1 MSGKVIKPKE
11 EKDASKVMDDAPPG
25 TQEYIMLRQDSIQS
39 AELKKKESPFRA
51 KCHEIFC
58 CPLKQVHLKEN
69 TEPEEPQLKG
79 IVTKLYSRQG
89 YHLQLQADG
98 TIDGTKEEDS
108 SYTLFNLIPVGL
120 RVVAIQGVQTKLY
133 LAMNSE
139 GYLYTSKRERKCSN
153 GAGNRNKSDSEW
165 KMDFERVRIEDEKRL
180 EHFTPECKFKESVF
194 ENYYVTYSSMIYRQ
208 QQSGRGWYLG
218 LNKEGEI
225 MKGNHVKKNKP
236 AAHFLP
242 KPLKVAMYKEPSLHD
257 LTEFSRSGSGTPTK
271 SRSVSG
277 VLNGGYPL
285 VMPFTIQLRTY
296 SSFWI
301 LLELVLRAQL
311 RYSKHSDH

>member
-1 MSGKVIKPKE
+1 MEPTVGSFHFPRY
-11 EKDASKVMDDAPPG
+11 DASWCSGMSL
-25 TQEYIMLRQDSIQS
+25 MFS
-39 AELKKKESPFRA
+39 
-51 KCHEIFC
+51 
-58 CPLKQVHLKEN
+58 
-69 TEPEEPQLKG
+69 
-79 IVTKLYSRQG
+79 
-89 YHLQLQADG
+89 
-98 TIDGTKEEDS
+98 
-108 SYTLFNLIPVGL
+108 
-120 RVVAIQGVQTKLY
+120 
-133 LAMNSE
+133 
-139 GYLYTSKRERKCSN
+139 LYT
-153 GAGNRNKSDSEW
+153 AGHENLMLASGHY
-165 KMDFERVRIEDEKRL
+165 VYQ

-277 VLNGGYPL
+277 VLNGGKS
-285 VMPFTIQLRTY
+285 MSHNEST
-296 SSFWI
+296 
-301 LLELVLRAQL
+301 
-311 RYSKHSDH
+311 

>member
-1 MSGKVIKPKE
+1 AAKLAMAAAIASSLIRQKRQAREREKTNACRCVSSPSKTKGSCEKPSRLNVFSRVKLFG
-11 EKDASKVMDDAPPG
+11 SKKRRRRRP
-25 TQEYIMLRQDSIQS
+25 
-39 AELKKKESPFRA
+39 
-51 KCHEIFC
+51 
-58 CPLKQVHLKEN
+58 
-69 TEPEEPQLKG
+69 EPQLKG

-89 YHLQLQADG
+89 FHLQLQADG
-98 TIDGTKEEDS
+98 TIDGTKEEDNGYMGGTCTRRQPAS
-108 SYTLFNLIPVGL
+108 NRENCPSGVLTLIMALCTEKAMFNLIPVGL

-139 GYLYTSKRERKCSN
+139 GYLYTS
-153 GAGNRNKSDSEW
+153 
-165 KMDFERVRIEDEKRL
+165 

-242 KPLKVAMYKEPSLHD
+242 KPLKVAMYREPSLHD

-271 SRSVSG
+271 SRSASA
-277 VLNGGYPL
+277 VLNGGKA
-285 VMPFTIQLRTY
+285 VSQNEST
-296 SSFWI
+296 
-301 LLELVLRAQL
+301 
-311 RYSKHSDH
+311 

>member
-1 MSGKVIKPKE
+1 MAAAIASALIRQKRQARE
-11 EKDASKVMDDAPPG
+11 REKSNACKCVSSPTKNKGTCEKTSKLSVFSRVKLFGSKKRKRRRPASALIRQKRQAREREKSNACKCVSSPTKNKG
-25 TQEYIMLRQDSIQS
+25 TCEKTSKLSVFSRVKLFGS
-39 AELKKKESPFRA
+39 KKRKRRRP
-51 KCHEIFC
+51 
-58 CPLKQVHLKEN
+58 
-69 TEPEEPQLKG
+69 EPQLKG
-79 IVTKLYSRQG
+79 IVTKLFSRQG
-89 YHLQLQADG
+89 FHLQLQADG
-98 TIDGTKEEDS
+98 TIDGTKEEDNG
-108 SYTLFNLIPVGL
+108 YTVFNLIPVGL

-139 GYLYTSKRERKCSN
+139 GYLYTS
-153 GAGNRNKSDSEW
+153 
-165 KMDFERVRIEDEKRL
+165 

-242 KPLKVAMYKEPSLHD
+242 KPLKVAMYREPSLHD

-271 SRSVSG
+271 SRSASA
-277 VLNGGYPL
+277 VLNGGKA
-285 VMPFTIQLRTY
+285 VSQNEST
-296 SSFWI
+296 
-301 LLELVLRAQL
+301 
-311 RYSKHSDH
+311 

>member
-139 GYLYTSKRERKCSN
+139 GYLYTSRNIGMENFYLFQYWILPHGVIAVSAAASFPPPVRTSMAELLPSTPGLLSRPWRSFLVQ
-153 GAGNRNKSDSEW
+153 GASLVSEPGEHLAAGAAQLPSDVQKETKYSFG
-165 KMDFERVRIEDEKRL
+165 KAARGVRRVQ
-180 EHFTPECKFKESVF
+180 V
-194 ENYYVTYSSMIYRQ
+194 
-208 QQSGRGWYLG
+208 LG
-218 LNKEGEI
+218 L
-225 MKGNHVKKNKP
+225 
-236 AAHFLP
+236 AQ
-242 KPLKVAMYKEPSLHD
+242 
-257 LTEFSRSGSGTPTK
+257 GT
-271 SRSVSG
+271 SQV
-277 VLNGGYPL
+277 
-285 VMPFTIQLRTY
+285 
-296 SSFWI
+296 
-301 LLELVLRAQL
+301 
-311 RYSKHSDH
+311 

>member
-1 MSGKVIKPKE
+1 MAAAIASSLIRQKRQAREREKSNACRCVSSPNKTKGTCEKPSRLSVFSRVKLFGSKKRRRRRPGLILLSVDRTVNNDSEQEGK
-11 EKDASKVMDDAPPG
+11 SM
-25 TQEYIMLRQDSIQS
+25 
-39 AELKKKESPFRA
+39 
-51 KCHEIFC
+51 
-58 CPLKQVHLKEN
+58 
-69 TEPEEPQLKG
+69 
-79 IVTKLYSRQG
+79 
-89 YHLQLQADG
+89 
-98 TIDGTKEEDS
+98 
-108 SYTLFNLIPVGL
+108 FNLIPVGL

-139 GYLYTSKRERKCSN
+139 GYLYTS
-153 GAGNRNKSDSEW
+153 
-165 KMDFERVRIEDEKRL
+165 

-242 KPLKVAMYKEPSLHD
+242 KPLKVAMYREPSLHD

-271 SRSVSG
+271 SRSASA
-277 VLNGGYPL
+277 VLNGGKA
-285 VMPFTIQLRTY
+285 VSQNEST
-296 SSFWI
+296 
-301 LLELVLRAQL
+301 
-311 RYSKHSDH
+311 

>member
-1 MSGKVIKPKE
+1 MAAAIASSLIRQKRQAREREKSNACKCVSSPSKGKTSCDKNKLNVFSRVKLFG
-11 EKDASKVMDDAPPG
+11 SKKRRRRRP
-25 TQEYIMLRQDSIQS
+25 
-39 AELKKKESPFRA
+39 
-51 KCHEIFC
+51 
-58 CPLKQVHLKEN
+58 
-69 TEPEEPQLKG
+69 EPQLKG

-98 TIDGTKEEDS
+98 TIDGTKDEDS
-108 SYTLFNLIPVGL
+108 TYSFADQSALFNLIPVGL

-139 GYLYTSKRERKCSN
+139 GYLYTSDLECILAMFIHLHAPLTVLAF
-153 GAGNRNKSDSEW
+153 GE
-165 KMDFERVRIEDEKRL
+165 

-277 VLNGGYPL
+277 VLNGGKS
-285 VMPFTIQLRTY
+285 MSHNEST
-296 SSFWI
+296 
-301 LLELVLRAQL
+301 
-311 RYSKHSDH
+311 

>member
-1 MSGKVIKPKE
+1 MAAAIASSLIRQKRQAREREKSNACRCVSSPSKTKGSCEKPSRLNVFSRVKLFG
-11 EKDASKVMDDAPPG
+11 SKKRRRRRP
-25 TQEYIMLRQDSIQS
+25 
-39 AELKKKESPFRA
+39 
-51 KCHEIFC
+51 
-58 CPLKQVHLKEN
+58 
-69 TEPEEPQLKG
+69 EPQLKG

-89 YHLQLQADG
+89 FHLQLQADG

-108 SYTLFNLIPVGL
+108 GFTTFNLIPVGL

-139 GYLYTSKRERKCSN
+139 GYLYTSVSVRLNVFLIGLHFLHVFFNFHLFPPNLLFCASLVPSISFST
-153 GAGNRNKSDSEW
+153 SDSESTNPANICSELHVL
-165 KMDFERVRIEDEKRL
+165 FCSQQ
-180 EHFTPECKFKESVF
+180 EHFTQECKFKESVF
-194 ENYYVTYSSMIYRQ
+194 ENYYVTYSSMHYR

-242 KPLKVAMYKEPSLHD
+242 KPLKVAMYREPSLHD

-271 SRSVSG
+271 SRSASA
-277 VLNGGYPL
+277 VLNGGKA
-285 VMPFTIQLRTY
+285 VSQNEST
-296 SSFWI
+296 
-301 LLELVLRAQL
+301 
-311 RYSKHSDH
+311 

>member
-1 MSGKVIKPKE
+1 MSSPSSRLPFLQIVG
-11 EKDASKVMDDAPPG
+11 G
-25 TQEYIMLRQDSIQS
+25 MLSAAQLNLCFALHPRIQVSGFKGGDYFSRFSGSFLQS
-39 AELKKKESPFRA
+39 AAKLAMAAAIASSLIRQKRQAREREKSNACRCVSSPSKTKGSCEKPSRLNVFSRVKLFGSKKRRRRRP
-51 KCHEIFC
+51 
-58 CPLKQVHLKEN
+58 
-69 TEPEEPQLKG
+69 EPQLKG

-89 YHLQLQADG
+89 FHLQLQADG

-108 SYTLFNLIPVGL
+108 GYTTFNLIPVGL

-139 GYLYTSKRERKCSN
+139 GYLYTS
-153 GAGNRNKSDSEW
+153 
-165 KMDFERVRIEDEKRL
+165 

-242 KPLKVAMYKEPSLHD
+242 KPLKVAMYREPSLHD

-271 SRSVSG
+271 SRSASA
-277 VLNGGYPL
+277 VLNGGKA
-285 VMPFTIQLRTY
+285 VSQHEST
-296 SSFWI
+296 
-301 LLELVLRAQL
+301 
-311 RYSKHSDH
+311 